1 MQNNLLQKNSITK
14 KYQNLVNQINNFE
27 DKFQTLTDNEL
38 RVESF
43 KLKKR
48 YQESKNLNSLIGESF
63 ALTREASLRTL
74 GLRHFDVQLIGG
86 LVLNNQKIAEM
97 KTGEGKTLVATLSAS
112 LNALTGKG
120 VHIITINDY
129 LASRDHASMGQI
141 YSLLGLSTGLI
152 QDDMSKF
159 ERKKNYNTDIT
170 YVTNY
175 EVTFDFLRDNMA
187 LNLNDVT
194 LRPFNYCI
202 IDEVDS
208 VLIDEAQTPLI
219 LSDKLETPVDKYII
233 AAEITDY
240 LKPKVH
246 YTVDEKNKSIILTDK
261 GSQQIEKIL
270 EIQDLYDPRDPWIP
284 YVINA
289 IKAYSLFINNVHYI
303 TQNNR
308 IVIVDEFTGRIMPD
322 RRWGDGLH
330 QAIEAKEKLP
340 IRQKSETQ
348 AEITYQN
355 FFLLYPKLS
364 GMTGT
369 GKTAEIEF
377 EKIYKL
383 SVDEIPTA
391 KPTLRKDLSDLVYKD
406 QFLKWNAISKICNK
420 VSSTGQPILIGT
432 TTIEKSE
439 MLAELLNEYKLPYQ
453 LLNAKP
459 ENVRRESEIVAQAG
473 KKGSITIATNMAGR
487 GTDIILGGNITF
499 NVQKELYDIL
509 TFSRNYM
516 ISKNVNV
523 FKSSL
528 KTQLKCNSQ
537 KFLSVLFSILTDPLF
552 LKLSDIEI
560 LRALKENDKISVP
573 NISYQCS
580 IKFLIDELKTHYNKY
595 QKQENQ
601 IVKNLGG
608 LFIVGTERNDSR
620 RVDNQLRGRCGR
632 QGDPGTSRF
641 FLSLDDNLLRLF
653 GGSKIQTFLESQMLD
668 DSPLESKILT
678 KSLDS
683 AQQKVEE
690 RAYQQ
695 RKNLFDY
702 DEVLNK
708 QRKVIY
714 LERTGI
720 LNKQSLQTNII
731 AYGEQMITNILLKM
745 RTEKSSTKEII
756 SLFEGLFGKNLI
768 VNSNNDPL
776 VFQQYL
782 FNEFWL
788 AYQAKIN
795 ELNIHG
801 DGICEGMERT
811 VSLVNIDTIWRE
823 HLQEMSLLREA
834 VGWRGYGQQNPL
846 YEYKKDALA
855 FFSKQAEI
863 FRQLL
868 IYELLRSSVL

>member
-1 MQNNLLQKNSITK
+1 MQKNLLQKNSITK

-112 LNALTGKG
+112 LNALTEKG

-219 LSDKLETPVDKYII
+219 LSDKFETPVDKYII

-668 DSPLESKILT
+668 DSPLESNILT
-678 KSLDS
+678 RSLDS

-714 LERTGI
+714 LERTGV
-720 LNKQSLQTNII
+720 LNKQSIQTNII

-768 VNSNNDPL
+768 INSNNDPL

-811 VSLVNIDTIWRE
+811 VSLVNIDIIWRE

>member
-1 MQNNLLQKNSITK
+1 MQKNLLQKNSITK

-391 KPTLRKDLSDLVYKD
+391 KPTLRKDLADLVYKD

-537 KFLSVLFSILTDPLF
+537 KFLSVLFSILADPLF

>member
-1 MQNNLLQKNSITK
+1 MKKNLLRRNSITR
-14 KYQNLVNQINNFE
+14 KYQNLVNQINSFE
-27 DKFQTLTDNEL
+27 DQFQTLTDNEL
-38 RVESF
+38 RVQSF

-48 YQESKNLNSLIGESF
+48 YQQSQNLDLLISESF

-86 LVLNNQKIAEM
+86 IVLNNQKIAEM

-112 LNALTGKG
+112 LNALTEKG
-120 VHIITINDY
+120 VHVITINDY

-152 QDDMSKF
+152 QDNMSKF
-159 ERKKNYNTDIT
+159 DRKKNYNTDIT

-187 LNLNDVT
+187 LNSNDVV

-202 IDEVDS
+202 VDEVDS

-219 LSDKLETPVDKYII
+219 LSDQLETSSDKYMI
-233 AAEITDY
+233 AAEITNY
-240 LKPKVH
+240 LQPKIH
-246 YTVDEKNKSIILTDK
+246 YTIDEKNKNVILTDM

-270 EIQDLYDPRDPWIP
+270 QIQDLYDLRNPWIP
-284 YVINA
+284 YVMNA
-289 IKAYSLFINNVHYI
+289 IKAYALFFKNVHYI
-303 TQNNR
+303 IQNDR

-340 IRQKSETQ
+340 IRKKSETQ

-391 KPTLRKDLSDLVYKD
+391 RPTLRRDLSDLIYKD
-406 QFLKWNAISKICNK
+406 QFLKWNAIAKTCNK
-420 VSSTGQPILIGT
+420 ISSTGQPILIGT
-432 TTIEKSE
+432 TTIGKSE
-439 MLAELLNEYKLPYQ
+439 MLAALLNEYKLSYQ

-516 ISKNVNV
+516 LTKNISIFNSPLKN
-523 FKSSL
+523 KL
-528 KTQLKCNSQ
+528 ECNSQ
-537 KFLSVLFSILTDPLF
+537 RFLSVLFSILCDPLF

-560 LRALKENDKISVP
+560 LRALKENDKISIP
-573 NISYQCS
+573 NISYQCA
-580 IKFLIDELKTHYNKY
+580 IQFLIDELKMYYNKH

-608 LFIVGTERNDSR
+608 LYIIGTERNDSR

-632 QGDPGTSRF
+632 QGDPGTSQF
-641 FLSLDDNLLRLF
+641 FLSLEDNLLRLF
-653 GGSKIQTFLESQMLD
+653 GGSRVQTLLQSTMVD
-668 DSPLESKILT
+668 DLPLESNLLT
-678 KSLDS
+678 RSLNS

-708 QRKVIY
+708 QRRGIY
-714 LERTGI
+714 SDRIRI
-720 LNKQSLQTNII
+720 LNKESLRRTII
-731 AYGEQMITNILLKM
+731 GYGEQVITNNLLLM
-745 RTEKSSTKEII
+745 QTEKISSKEI
-756 SLFEGLFGKNLI
+756 SSVFEDFFGKSFVINSENPLI
-768 VNSNNDPL
+768 
-776 VFQQYL
+776 FQQYL

-788 AYQAKIN
+788 LYQAKRN
-795 ELNIHG
+795 ELAIYG
-801 DGICEGMERT
+801 DGICDALERT
-811 VSLVNIDTIWRE
+811 ICLVNIDQIWRE
-823 HLQEMSLLREA
+823 HLQEMPLLREA

-846 YEYKKDALA
+846 YEYKKDALK
-855 FFSKQAEI
+855 FFSKRI
-863 FRQLL
+863 RNLSQLV
-868 IYELLRSSVL
+868 IYDFLRSSVS